1 MIKNYTFTP
10 WMQENELKKFRTIV
24 SVVSSFMSNPVIVKV
39 ELKSEIVV
47 PKTKCQRWI
56 FRC

>member
-24 SVVSSFMSNPVIVKV
+24 SVVSSFVSNPVIVKV

-47 PKTKCQRWI
+47 PKTKCQR
-56 FRC
+56 